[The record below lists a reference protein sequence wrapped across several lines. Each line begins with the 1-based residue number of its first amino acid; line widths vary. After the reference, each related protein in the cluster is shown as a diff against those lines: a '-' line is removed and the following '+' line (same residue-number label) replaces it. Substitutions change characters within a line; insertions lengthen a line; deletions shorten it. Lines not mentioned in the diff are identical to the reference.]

1 MYTLKP
7 FIMKILRNLAAVVA
21 LFSFAVVASAQSYTD
36 LSQAHENYDAIM
48 FLSDRGV
55 VQGYPDGSFKPEQP
69 VNRVEAIK
77 MIFGAVPVED
87 PEVIFYGD
95 FFDIDQEAWYGEYF
109 RKAFSLGIVEG
120 YQDGYFRPA
129 QTVNLVENLKILFE
143 SAGETLPTNVNT
155 DPYADAMTGQWYTSY
170 VQLAKNMNLLDA
182 DSQNNIYPAQG
193 MSRGTLA
200 ETIYRYLIVTENDME
215 SFDPEEVPEKKNEQ
229 TSNGYILTVNID
241 DSAYGPSNLLFPQ
254 GSTVRF
260 SNNDDIDHTVTDD
273 GGAFDSGIIA
283 PGEEFL
289 YTFDDLGVYDYSCTL
304 HPAMTGKITVKPANE
319 VPTI

>member
-1 MYTLKP
+1 MYTLNL
-7 FIMKILRNLAAVVA
+7 FNMKILRNLAVLAT
-21 LFSFAVVASAQSYTD
+21 LFSFALTASAQSYTD
-36 LSQAHENYDAIM
+36 LGEAHKNYDAIM

-55 VQGYPDGSFKPEQP
+55 VEGYPDGSFKPEQA

-77 MIFGAVPVED
+77 MIFGAIEVED
-87 PEVIFYGD
+87 PQELIYGD
-95 FFDIDQEAWYGEYF
+95 FPDIDQNAWYIDYF

-120 YQDGYFRPA
+120 YDDGFFRPA

-143 SAGETLPTNVNT
+143 TAGETLPTNIT
-155 DPYADAMTGQWYTSY
+155 TKPYADAMTGQWYTPY

-193 MSRGTLA
+193 MSRGSLA
-200 ETIYRYLIVTENDME
+200 ETIYRYLMVTENDME
-215 SFDPEEVPEKKNEQ
+215 SFDPEEVPKENEQ
-229 TSNGYILTVNID
+229 PTPSGYILTVHIAD
-241 DSAYGPSNLLFPQ
+241 FEYGPSNLLVPQ

-260 SNNDDIDHTVTDD
+260 INEDDVDHTVTDD
-273 GGAFDSGIIA
+273 GGAFDSGTIE

-289 YTFDDLGVYDYSCTL
+289 YTFDDLGLFNYSCTL
-304 HPAMTGKITVKPANE
+304 HPAMIGKITVKPANE